1 MSNRQRVLLLVI
13 LAAFGFGLTGCANT
27 IRGIGRDIENT
38 GDAIEDA
45 AS

>member
-1 MSNRQRVLLLVI
+1 MLSRAILLIMLG
-13 LAAFGFGLTGCANT
+13 AFGLGIVGCANT

>member
-1 MSNRQRVLLLVI
+1 MTNVRRFLLLFL
-13 LAAFGFGLTGCANT
+13 LAGFSVAVAGCGNT
-27 IRGIGRDIENT
+27 IRGIGRDIEKT